1 MIANCGTIMSLSWY
15 GCVLW
20 SVIMGATSTICTN
33 VNAQGLLAIGYKDD
47 DIALEMQESKGEEG
61 SEGLQEYPVS
71 EKTCS
76 L

>member
-1 MIANCGTIMSLSWY
+1 MIANCGTITSLSWY
-15 GCVLW
+15 GHALW
-20 SVIMGATSTICTN
+20 SVIMVATSTICTHIN
-33 VNAQGLLAIGYKDD
+33 VQGLLGYKDD
-47 DIALEMQESKGEEG
+47 DRAVEMQESKGEEG